1 MIKSNPTLYSFM
13 LSSIPSHYIEYL
25 SSLAW
30 YLKHLLNGH
39 HYDVDHGDVVDG
51 PRDELGFIEVSPS
64 LSNVEANFDAPEKE
78 EHLTNAQIVVP
89 PAVVTLLKLQAV
101 RVRDVDCLR

>member
-1 MIKSNPTLYSFM
+1 M